1 MSGREWGERKV
12 ERLGGYS
19 CYSFMIGDKL
29 DEGSENR
36 K

>member
-1 MSGREWGERKV
+1 MSGREWGERKA
-12 ERLGGYS
+12 ERPGGHS
-19 CYSFMIGDKL
+19 CHSSMTGDKP